1 MKVQLIGDIIN
12 IVELSTIF
20 IRGEAMEVLNSNI
33 LREIGAL
40 SRCINS
46 LNDVKFKEIS
56 LQKGQFI
63 FLTRI
68 CENEGINLIDL
79 SNLLKVDKTTT
90 TKAIQKLI
98 EAGYILKKRDALDKR
113 MWRLYPE
120 DKAKEVYS
128 FIIEEENRSIDTC
141 LNSFTQEE
149 KELAKKMIVRM
160 RENIESDWKDIK
172 NFKEAYYND

>member
-1 MKVQLIGDIIN
+1 
-12 IVELSTIF
+12 
-20 IRGEAMEVLNSNI
+20 MEDLKSNI

-56 LQKGQFI
+56 LQKGQFT

-98 EAGYILKKRDALDKR
+98 EAGYILKKRDDVDKR
-113 MWRLYPE
+113 IWRLYPQ
-120 DKAKEVYS
+120 DRAKEIYN

-141 LNSFTQEE
+141 LNCFTLEE
-149 KELAKKMIVRM
+149 KELVNKLIAKM
-160 RENIESDWKDIK
+160 RENIESHWKDIK
-172 NFKEAYYND
+172 NF